1 MSTDSAIFLRLAE
14 ARRSVRE
21 FADAP
26 VERETLQRI
35 LRAACLSPSAHNR
48 QPWRFVVMSKAV
60 RRNALIEAMVERL
73 RRDRLADGDPADDI
87 EAYIARA
94 RRRLTHAP
102 VVILVCLT
110 MEDMDVYPDDRR
122 GGAEHLMGVQSVAM
136 AGQNLLLA
144 AHAEGL
150 GACWMCAPLFA
161 PDVVRQEL
169 ELPTTWEPQG
179 FVVLGHPAESP
190 QAKPRKTVDEV
201 TRWE

>member
-1 MSTDSAIFLRLAE
+1 MSTDLAVFLRLAE

-21 FADAP
+21 FVDAP
-26 VERETLQRI
+26 VAGEALQRI

-60 RRNALIEAMVERL
+60 RRNALIEAMAERL
-73 RRDRLADGDPADDI
+73 RRDRLADGDAADEI

-94 RRRLTHAP
+94 RRRLMQAP

-122 GGAEHLMGVQSVAM
+122 GEAEHLMGVQSVAM

-144 AHAEGL
+144 AEAEGL

-169 ELPTTWEPQG
+169 GLPTTWEPQG
-179 FVVLGHPAESP
+179 FVVLGHPGETP

>member
-1 MSTDSAIFLRLAE
+1 MSTDSAAFLRLAE
-14 ARRSVRE
+14 ARHSVRE
-21 FADAP
+21 FGDAP
-26 VERETLQRI
+26 VERGALQRI
-35 LRAACLSPSAHNR
+35 LRAACLAPSAHNR
-48 QPWRFVVMSKAV
+48 QPWRFVVMSKAA
-60 RRNALIEAMVERL
+60 RRNALAEAMAERL
-73 RRDRLADGDPADDI
+73 RRDRLADGDSADEI

-94 RRRLTHAP
+94 QSRLTRAP

-144 AHAEGL
+144 AQAEGL

-161 PDVVRQEL
+161 PGVVRQEL
-169 ELPTTWEPQG
+169 GLPATWEPQG
-179 FVVLGHPAESP
+179 FVVLGHPAETP
-190 QAKPRKTVDEV
+190 QVKPRKAVDEV